1 MDPKTG
7 SSSKATHASGSTIDG
22 SAIQESRSISAPLRF
37 PMISATLA
45 QQLHQGV
52 SQQIRDL
59 QETIRQQ
66 QVSSQKVSVSGNQS
80 TVVVSSPGSV
90 VSKPTTSTPS
100 YSSAK
105 AECFT
110 YKVKIINPV
119 KKSEVIVRHLHNF
132 STKFTSVTELHV
144 KLIDEFKEQ
153 VPDSIEFNVGYYDG
167 SQQAKMWLVNSDDI
181 KMW

>member
-1 MDPKTG
+1 
-7 SSSKATHASGSTIDG
+7 
-22 SAIQESRSISAPLRF
+22 
-37 PMISATLA
+37 MISATLA

-66 QVSSQKVSVSGNQS
+66 QVSSQKVSSGNQS

-105 AECFT
+105 AERFT
-110 YKVKIINPV
+110 YKVKIINSV

-132 STKFTSVTELHV
+132 STKFTSVTELRV

-167 SQQAKMWLVNSDDI
+167 SQQAKMWLV
-181 KMW
+181 KF